1 MKLFYTPGTCSMGIH
16 AILEEIGKPYDLEKV
31 DLAAQAQHA
40 PAFKAINPKSK
51 VPTLMRDDGS
61 VLTEFPAIALWLAR
75 TNPQAGLLPDDPD
88 AQARAFEA
96 MDYVVAT
103 IHMQGFTR
111 MVRPGNYTPNE
122 ADHEA
127 VKAKGREIFET
138 GLKLMDSA
146 LGGKDYVAGAFSVAD
161 AALFY
166 VEYWAAARMKMELP
180 ANCAA
185 HFARMKT
192 RPAVARMLADEGL
205 EA

>member
-1 MKLFYTPGTCSMGIH
+1 MKLFYTPGACSMGIH

-51 VPTLMRDDGS
+51 VPALMRDDGS

-75 TNPQAGLLPDDPD
+75 TNPGARLLPDDPD

-103 IHMQGFTR
+103 IHMQGFAR
-111 MVRPGNYTPNE
+111 MVRPGNYSPNE

-146 LGGKDYVAGAFSVAD
+146 LGGTDYVAGAFSVAD
-161 AALFY
+161 GALFY

-185 HFARMKT
+185 HFARMKA
-192 RPAVARMLADEGL
+192 RPAIARMLADEGL